1 MKRAKSVSEKVL
13 PSLACVTRFTRT
25 LALSHSARSLARLTM
40 LHRLELVSL
49 KREEFLSTQTIA
61 HLLRNLLTC
70 LLSLRGAKRRSNPI
84 HIENN
89 EISATHVALC
99 DNIGSYFRHW
109 CSVFR
114 YTSLAMTKNR
124 FTCVTPKI
132 SMDNLLE
139 FSSHSFGLGQYNKLF
154 RYLLLFCNQ
163 HCYLLIAFPLFHPSR
178 LL

>member
-1 MKRAKSVSEKVL
+1 MFPIQS
-13 PSLACVTRFTRT
+13 
-25 LALSHSARSLARLTM
+25 
-40 LHRLELVSL
+40 
-49 KREEFLSTQTIA
+49 IA
-61 HLLRNLLTC
+61 HLLRNQLTY

-109 CSVFR
+109 CRVFR

-132 SMDNLLE
+132 STDNLLE
-139 FSSHSFGLGQYNKLF
+139 FSSHSFGLEQYNKLF
-154 RYLLLFCNQ
+154 RYLLLFYTQ
-163 HCYLLIAFPLFHPSR
+163 YYYLLITF
-178 LL
+178 LLCRPNRTYMVQYPFQRYDNFCY

>member
-1 MKRAKSVSEKVL
+1 MKREKSVSLKVFWFMF
-13 PSLACVTRFTRT
+13 PTHV
-25 LALSHSARSLARLTM
+25 
-40 LHRLELVSL
+40 
-49 KREEFLSTQTIA
+49 IA
-61 HLLRNLLTC
+61 HLLRNQLTY

-109 CSVFR
+109 CRVFH

-124 FTCVTPKI
+124 FTCVAPKI

-139 FSSHSFGLGQYNKLF
+139 FSSHSFGLGQCNKLF
-154 RYLLLFCNQ
+154 RYLLLFYTQ
-163 HCYLLIAFPLFHPSR
+163 YYYLLITFLLCRPSR